1 MHMRT
6 TLNLK
11 SISERLEGTRAFV
24 PLRTMYHNLFSP
36 GVARQRLARSNFY
49 AQFLGPGDLV
59 FDVGA
64 NYGEYSQMFL
74 RLGARVIAMEPN
86 PACARILARGGSKDL
101 TVRCEAVGDRE
112 GEITLFVGAR
122 SGHSTVSSE
131 WMEKAVTTSG
141 DYRWNH
147 TINVPIT
154 TLDRLQREYGTP
166 DFVKIDV
173 EGYEASVFRGM
184 SFRTRAL
191 GFEFHACALDQL
203 DECLNLPVF
212 ERACSLNVALRDSW
226 QFVWPEWR
234 DKKAVLDFT
243 ARLPAGAYGDIYAIF
258 EK

>member
-1 MHMRT
+1 MRP

-24 PLRTMYHNLFSP
+24 PLRTMYHNLFRP
-36 GVARQRLARSNFY
+36 GLAKQRLARSTFY
-49 AQFLGPGDLV
+49 GQFLRPGDLV

-64 NYGEYSQMFL
+64 NYGEYSHMFL

-86 PACARILARGGSKDL
+86 PSCARILARCRSKDL
-101 TVRCEAVGDRE
+101 TVRCQAVGDRE
-112 GEITLFVGAR
+112 GEIALFVGAR

-131 WMEKAVTTSG
+131 WMEKAITTGADCS
-141 DYRWNH
+141 WKN

-154 TLDRLQREYGTP
+154 TLDQLQREYGTP
-166 DFVKIDV
+166 DFIKIDV

-203 DECLNLPVF
+203 GECLNLPVF
-212 ERACSLNVALRDSW
+212 ERACSLNVALEDSW

-234 DKKAVLDFT
+234 DKKAVLNFT
-243 ARLPAGAYGDIYAIF
+243 AKLPADAFGDIYAIF